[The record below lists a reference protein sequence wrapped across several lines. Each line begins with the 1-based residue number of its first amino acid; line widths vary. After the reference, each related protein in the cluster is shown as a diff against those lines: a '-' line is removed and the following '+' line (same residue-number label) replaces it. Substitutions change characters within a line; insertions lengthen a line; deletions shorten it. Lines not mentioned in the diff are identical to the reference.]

1 MVTQSHEP
9 KDLRKEGSTVV
20 GLPQMVQL
28 HSAMVVGFFCLGN
41 WRGEGMN
48 KKKRKFLA
56 TTAASILSLSL
67 ISFGGGT
74 SFAASPTPSK
84 VQLSKARPMA
94 AKDGKLIAHTNK
106 NTKGTLTI
114 ALQLRNSDQLD
125 AFLASL
131 NDPSSPNYKHYIT
144 PEEFKQ
150 KYGPTDA
157 TVASV
162 KDFLTSKGFTVED
175 VSSNNAFITISGT
188 TGQME
193 DAFGVTINTYKNS
206 KDDTYYANEQAPSIP
221 AEFSGVITDVE
232 GLNNEAR
239 YTHPKI
245 RKASK
250 LVKNK
255 KAAATPYVGSGPSG
269 GYTPNELKGAYDVN
283 PLSSAGYTG
292 SGQTVAVMELDGYKA
307 SNITNYDN
315 YYGLGSPAPTNVY
328 VDGYNGAAGQGEVEV
343 ELDIEVINA
352 IAPKAQVMVY
362 EGPNTAQGLID
373 TYQKIANDNKAK
385 SISVSWG
392 IGEQHE
398 ASATMNSLDTIFKQ
412 YAAQGQ
418 SIFAASGDSGAYDS
432 GGSTLEVDSPAN
444 DPYVTGVGGT
454 HLNLSGSSYSSESI
468 WSNSSNKSGGGGGLS
483 KVYTMP
489 SFQSGT
495 GVQNS
500 YSNGKREVPDV
511 SADADPNTGY
521 SIYSQGSWTVVG
533 GTSAA
538 APLWAG
544 IAALNN
550 QYAAANGKGNLGQA
564 NPTLYKMFN
573 TSQTYSAFHD
583 VTSGNNLY
591 YPATTGYDMASG
603 IGTPDAYNIIRD
615 INGSSSG
622 TGGGTGGGGTVS
634 ELINNGGFESG
645 QSPWTESSTG
655 GYQLVDSSLPHTGSY
670 SAYLNGYNSSTD
682 LIYQTVTIPS
692 TATSA
697 TLTFWTYVS
706 TTETSHAYDY
716 LYAQVRNTS
725 GSALATLLTV
735 NDGTASGWVKHSYSL
750 LNYKGQTIQ
759 IAFKGTNDVSN
770 PTDFFVDDVS
780 LQVQ

>member
-1 MVTQSHEP
+1 M
-9 KDLRKEGSTVV
+9 
-20 GLPQMVQL
+20 
-28 HSAMVVGFFCLGN
+28 
-41 WRGEGMN
+41 
-48 KKKRKFLA
+48 KKGKRRFLA

-67 ISFGGGT
+67 YTFGGT
-74 SFAASPTPSK
+74 SFASASSH
-84 VQLSKARPMA
+84 VQLTKDQPMA
-94 AKDGKLIAHTNK
+94 AEHGKYIDHANRNK
-106 NTKGTLTI
+106 EGSLTI
-114 ALQLRNSDQLD
+114 ALQLRNSDKLD

-131 NDPSSPNYKHYIT
+131 NDPSSPNYKHYLT

-150 KYGPTDA
+150 QYGPTDA
-157 TVASV
+157 TVANV
-162 KDFLTSKGFTVED
+162 KDYLKSKGFKVEN
-175 VSSNNAFITISGT
+175 VSSNNAFITVSGKI
-188 TGQME
+188 GQME
-193 DAFGVTINTYKNS
+193 DAFGVTINNYKNS
-206 KDDTYYANEQAPSIP
+206 KGETYYSNDQAPSVP

-245 RKASK
+245 RKPSK

-255 KAAATPYVGSGPSG
+255 AAAAKPNVGSGPSG

-283 PLSSAGYTG
+283 PLASAGYTG
-292 SGQTVAVMELDGYKA
+292 SGQTVAVMELDGYKS
-307 SNITNYDN
+307 SNITSYDN
-315 YYGLGSPAPTNVY
+315 YYGLASPAPQNVY
-328 VDGYNGAAGQGEVEV
+328 IDSYNGAAGQGEVEV

-362 EGPNTAQGLID
+362 EGPNTSQGLID
-373 TYQKIANDNKAK
+373 TYQKIADDNKAK

-398 ASATMNSLDTIFKQ
+398 ASSTMTSLDTIFKQ

-454 HLNLSGSSYSSESI
+454 HLNLSGSSYSSELV
-468 WSNSSNKSGGGGGLS
+468 WSNSSNSSGGGGGIS
-483 KVYTMP
+483 EVYSMP
-489 SFQSGT
+489 SFQSGP

-591 YPATTGYDMASG
+591 YPATSGYDMASG

-615 INGSSSG
+615 INGASSG
-622 TGGGTGGGGTVS
+622 GTGGGGTGGGGTVTQ
-634 ELINNGGFESG
+634 LITNGGFESG
-645 QSPWTESSTG
+645 QSPWVESSSG
-655 GYQLVDSSLPHTGSY
+655 GYQLVDSTLPHSGSY

-682 LIYQTVTIPS
+682 LIYQTVSIPS

-716 LYAQVRNTS
+716 FYAQVRNTS
-725 GSALATLLTV
+725 GSTLATLLTL
-735 NDGTASGWVKHSYSL
+735 NDGTASGWVQHSYNL
-750 LNYKGQTIQ
+750 TNYKGQTIQ
-759 IAFKGTNDVSN
+759 IAFKGTNDYSN